1 MWAPLLFWGA
11 VEVEAKPLGWF
22 RDGASSIRVEGAR
35 ADLEMYRGP
44 TTSYLPTIAARLP
57 VEGQEAL
64 RPVLA
69 VVDLAGGWN
78 RVSVE
83 MARALGLEWSW
94 TRLRGEFRRVA
105 SLDRIELDGV
115 LLEQVHLEV
124 VPEAPGLVLGFAS
137 LDEVAVAILSSEALV
152 RIVPAKQGD
161 QLIKTLGEP
170 LQASAQPSRR
180 WTDDAGTEFG
190 GNGITLRVPGALRWG
205 EAVVSGT
212 FHLRTDAPT
221 SLVAPSSRLPE
232 PIDRGGEPFHDVG
245 ALLSDV
251 WLSDTWIRQ
260 EPSLSDPAPD
270 FWAALGYDVLFGLD
284 IGVYPARERVAFR
297 RASVVSSHDAT
308 ELAVE
313 FARARFDQ
321 EEERT
326 KSTSGPDDERPE
338 VGFKAPT
345 REVVPLGDPGDPVIR
360 DRNLDLA
367 ETLWHAGEL
376 DASLPHYLAASRH
389 AGDYCKAHLV
399 LAERRLAWAGP
410 KLATDLVAQ
419 LVIDPLE
426 RAAYLWSVWEDL
438 DDVTQEA
445 ITEGQDLPEGTL
457 QVFQPSDCRR
467 AHGLLMAVY
476 SLRGE
481 RAERVRI
488 ERSFGSSNA
497 SVAYMKGLSLLS
509 GSPAKAEGL
518 LAEGMSGDG
527 VQQVDAEVALAMAK
541 ASLGKEDEV
550 IGLAK
555 DVAGLSSDHPL
566 TAAFGLL
573 AAAQRLRQATDLTRK
588 LKRVDARYVPGL
600 LVHAMASGE
609 EPPPW
614 DFSLEDLRPGSPQV
628 LCQRA
633 VHLALQGRVGEAT
646 ELLEDHPFPSEADWW
661 SARAVVSHFAGD
673 AGSRDEALL
682 NLRLRFPMIP
692 LGNLGLK

>member
-1 MWAPLLFWGA
+1 MWASLLFWSA
-11 VEVEAKPLGWF
+11 VEAEAKPLGWF
-22 RDGASSIRVEGAR
+22 RDGASSIRVEGGR

-44 TTSYLPTIAARLP
+44 TTSYLPTVVARLP
-57 VEGQEAL
+57 VEGQETL

-94 TRLRGEFRRVA
+94 TRSRGVFRRVV
-105 SLDRIELDGV
+105 SLDRIELEGV
-115 LLEQVHLEV
+115 TLEKVHLEV
-124 VPEAPGLVLGFAS
+124 VPEAPGLVLGFAAM
-137 LDEVAVAILSSEALV
+137 DEVAVAILASEAVV

-161 QLIKTLGEP
+161 SLLRTLGDP
-170 LQASAQPSRR
+170 LQASAQPKST
-180 WTDDAGTEFG
+180 WAGEAGAEFR

-205 EAVVSGT
+205 EAVVDGT

-245 ALLSDV
+245 ALLADV

-260 EPSLSDPAPD
+260 EPALSDPAPD

-284 IGVYPARERVAFR
+284 IGIHPARERVAFR
-297 RASVVSSHDAT
+297 RSSAIAHHDAS
-308 ELAVE
+308 ELAVQ
-313 FARARFDQ
+313 FAQARFDQ

-326 KSTSGPDDERPE
+326 KRTAGPDDSRPE
-338 VGFKAPT
+338 LGFEAPT
-345 REVVPLGDPGDPVIR
+345 REMVPLGDPGDPTIR

-367 ETLWHAGEL
+367 DTLWHAGEL

-389 AGDYCKAHLV
+389 AGDFCRAHLV

-426 RAAYLWSVWEDL
+426 RAAHLWGVWEDL
-438 DDVTQEA
+438 DESTRAA
-445 ITEGQDLPEGTL
+445 ITEGKDLPEGTL
-457 QVFQPSDCRR
+457 QVFQPPDCRR

-497 SVAYMKGLSLLS
+497 SVAYMKGLALLS
-509 GSPAKAEGL
+509 SSPAKAEAPL
-518 LAEGMSGDG
+518 VAGMDG
-527 VQQVDAEVALAMAK
+527 VQLVDAKVALAMAK

-550 IGLAK
+550 IELAK
-555 DVAGLSSDHPL
+555 DVAGLTSDHPL

-573 AAAQRLRQATDLTRK
+573 AAAQQLRQATDLTRK

-633 VHLALQGRVGEAT
+633 VHLALQGRVHEALA
-646 ELLEDHPFPSEADWW
+646 LLDEHPFPAEADWW
-661 SARAVVSHFAGD
+661 SARAVVSHFASD

-692 LGNLGLK
+692 LGNLGLR